1 MRAYLRQAPN
11 SLLKRCFNL
20 VLPQAPTCSN
30 YTDHNGSPTRRIL
43 YAGWRC
49 YLPRKFL
56 IIILHPDTN
65 ASKVGNRLFKIHKR
79 VLMRSEASTFA
90 TMFSLP
96 RSSQTEGQTDENPIV
111 LEGDTLED
119 FEGLMR
125 ILYPP

>member
-1 MRAYLRQAPN
+1 MAVRHDEYYTQDGDVIFLVRSR
-11 SLLKRCFNL
+11 SLSCI
-20 VLPQAPTCSN
+20 Q
-30 YTDHNGSPTRRIL
+30 
-43 YAGWRC
+43 
-49 YLPRKFL
+49 
-56 IIILHPDTN
+56 DTN
-65 ASKVGNRLFKIHKR
+65 ASKVGNKLFKIHKR

-96 RSSQTEGQTDENPIV
+96 RSSQTEGQTEGQTDENPIV